1 MGAKAPI
8 APSRESFHAGASQ
21 VIVVG
26 AGPGGLAAAAEL
38 GRAGVSAVVL
48 ERADVLGASWR
59 GHYDRL
65 HLHTVRW
72 LSALPG
78 LSIPRREGPWVS
90 RDGFVAYLEAYA
102 RHHRLDVQT
111 GTEVRRLKRASRG
124 WRLETSRGEVS
135 APAVVLATG
144 QCRAPRMP
152 AWPGQDRF
160 RGRLLHSSAYRSGK
174 EFVGKDVLVVGA
186 GNSGAEIAV
195 DLVEQGAARVRVS
208 VRRAPH
214 VVPRRVAGVLP
225 TQLVS
230 IALFSLPVPLADA
243 LARAAARLTVGD
255 LTRFGLES
263 AKDGLYSR
271 NVRDGKIPILDVGF
285 IAALRAGRLEIV
297 PAVEGFD
304 GAAVLLRGGTR
315 VLPEVVVAATGF
327 SPALQGM
334 LDGLG
339 LLDEKGIPTV
349 EGAAAV
355 HGAPGLHLLGFSSPP
370 TGNLRKMGRD
380 ARRIARAVR
389 ARLNALEHGESGS

>member
-1 MGAKAPI
+1 M
-8 APSRESFHAGASQ
+8 RVRSQ
-21 VIVVG
+21 VVVVG

-38 GRAGVSAVVL
+38 GRAGVPAVVL
-48 ERADVLGASWR
+48 ERADAVGASWR
-59 GHYDRL
+59 VHYDRL
-65 HLHTVRW
+65 RLHTVRW

-90 RDGFVAYLEAYA
+90 RDGFVAYLEAYV
-102 RHHRLDVQT
+102 RHHRLDVRI
-111 GTEVRRLKRASRG
+111 GTEVRRLKRASPG
-124 WRLETSRGEVS
+124 WRLETSSGEVW
-135 APAVVLATG
+135 APAVVVATG

-152 AWPGQDRF
+152 PWPGQAGF

-174 EFVGKDVLVVGA
+174 EFAGKDVLVVGA

-230 IALFSLPVPLADA
+230 IALFSFPVPIADA

-255 LTRFGLES
+255 LTRFGLEA

-315 VLPEVVVAATGF
+315 VLPEAVVAATGF
-327 SPALQGM
+327 SPALQGI

-339 LLDEKGIPTV
+339 LLDEKGLPTV
-349 EGAAAV
+349 EGAATAK
-355 HGAPGLHLLGFSSPP
+355 GAPGLHLLGFSSPP

-380 ARRIARAVR
+380 ARRIAEAVR
-389 ARLNALEHGESGS
+389 ARLPALERGGSGS